1 MVREDEWRKKE
12 SKVTY
17 NGRNVKNREVLKKQE
32 TEGQIIG
39 GQKKRN
45 KK

>member
-1 MVREDEWRKKE
+1 MVREDEWRKEE
-12 SKVTY
+12 SKVIY
-17 NGRNVKNREVLKKQE
+17 NGRNVKHREMLKKQE
-32 TEGQIIG
+32 TEGQITG